1 VTGGYNGSMRS
12 PAAEVTE
19 RRAAL
24 AVLLAFAFVSILFTG
39 QVRPFPNPNELSR
52 FETIYSFVENGTFA
66 IDDAITR
73 LGDHED
79 KSLSAGHFYSN
90 KAPGLAFAG
99 IPVYRALRVF
109 FPKPRTSFEPIFV
122 LLRMLVVTPV
132 CLLALA
138 RFFARLKQRGAP
150 AAALVT
156 ASLAFGTNYLFYA
169 RSFFS
174 HAWTAALILLSLDLI
189 QQGDEAGSRRRVG
202 FLLWAAGLVAGWAAI
217 SEYPLAIVAGL
228 LLARSAIRRRSISRA
243 VWFGLGALVPLGL
256 LLAYDAA
263 CFGSPF
269 ILSSAREA
277 SPRYAELA
285 RHGLFGFGPPSLKVA
300 AAYLFDP
307 ARGILL
313 VSPFLAWAVVGF
325 NRWRVARENR
335 ADWIFCLAATLL
347 FFVAMTAYPNW
358 HGGWSMGNRYL
369 LPLLFPAG
377 FALAHALRSPLSRW
391 GFAAAAVY
399 AAAVHA
405 VLSSEWPHFPAELL
419 WPVKNGAL
427 WFAAR
432 GWAAPGVFG
441 DPAFWPPVALAA
453 SLLAAGIALA
463 FSLVS
468 AGLPRRRSWL
478 AAAAGVVLFVVS
490 AAAPPSPNFFM
501 RAWRAEIYGTASGRD
516 PSLEELRGV
525 LAGAATPA
533 ERRRAEYYRRRYRL
547 P

>member
-1 VTGGYNGSMRS
+1 MRS

-24 AVLLAFAFVSILFTG
+24 AILAAFAFVSVLFTG

-52 FETIYSFVENGTFA
+52 FEAIYSFVEDGTFA
-66 IDDAITR
+66 IDGAIPR

-79 KSLSAGHFYSN
+79 KSLSNGHFYSN

-99 IPVYRALRVF
+99 IPVYRALRIF
-109 FPKPRTSFEPIFV
+109 LPKPRSSFEPIFV

-138 RFFARLKQRGAP
+138 RFASRLKQRGVP

-156 ASLAFGTNYLFYA
+156 AALAFGTNYVFYA

-202 FLLWAAGLVAGWAAI
+202 LLLWGAGLLAGWAAI

-228 LLARSAIRRRSISRA
+228 LLARSAIRGRSVTRA
-243 VWFGLGALVPLGL
+243 LWFGFGALVPFAL
-256 LLAYDAA
+256 LLAYNAA
-263 CFGSPF
+263 CFGSAF
-269 ILSSAREA
+269 VLSSAREA

-285 RHGLFGFGPPSLKVA
+285 RHGLFGFGPPSLTVA
-300 AAYLFDP
+300 AAYLFHP

-325 NRWRVARENR
+325 NRWRLARENR

-369 LPLLFPAG
+369 LPLLFPVG
-377 FALAHALRSPLSRW
+377 FALPYALRSPLSRW
-391 GFAAAAVY
+391 WFAAAAAY

-405 VLSSEWPHFPAELL
+405 VLSSAWPHFPSELH
-419 WPVKNGAL
+419 WPVRNGAL
-427 WFAAR
+427 WFLAR
-432 GWAAPGVFG
+432 GWAAPGIFG
-441 DPAFWPPVALAA
+441 DFALWPPIALAA
-453 SLLAAGIALA
+453 SVLAAAVALGPALA
-463 FSLVS
+463 S
-468 AGLPRRRSWL
+468 AALPRGRAWA
-478 AAAAGVVLFVVS
+478 AAAAGAALFLVS
-490 AAAPPSPNFFM
+490 AAATPAPNFFM

-516 PSLEELRGV
+516 PSLEELRDV
-525 LAGAATPA
+525 LQQAATPA
-533 ERRRAEYYRRRYRL
+533 ERRRADYYRRRYRL

>member
-1 VTGGYNGSMRS
+1 MRS
-12 PAAEVTE
+12 PAARVTE

-24 AVLLAFAFVSILFTG
+24 ALLLAFAVISIVFTG

-52 FETIYSFVENGTFA
+52 FEAIYSFVEDGTFR

-79 KSLSAGHFYSN
+79 KSLSQGHFYSN

-99 IPVYRALRVF
+99 IPVYRALRIF
-109 FPKPRTSFEPIFV
+109 FPKPRSSFEPIFI

-138 RFFARLKQRGAP
+138 RFFSRLRQRGAP

-189 QQGDEAGSRRRVG
+189 QQGDDAGSRRRVG
-202 FLLWAAGLVAGWAAI
+202 VLLWAAGLLAGWAAI
-217 SEYPLAIVAGL
+217 SEYPLALFAGL
-228 LLARSAIRRRSISRA
+228 LLVRSAIRRRSITRA
-243 VWFGLGALVPLGL
+243 VWFGLGALIPLVL
-256 LLAYDAA
+256 LLAYDGS
-263 CFGSPF
+263 CFGSAF
-269 ILSSAREA
+269 VLSSAREA
-277 SPRYAELA
+277 SPRYSELA
-285 RHGLFGFGPPSLKVA
+285 RHGLFGFGPPSLTVA
-300 AAYLFDP
+300 ASYLFHP
-307 ARGILL
+307 ARGVLL
-313 VSPFLAWAVVGF
+313 VSPFLLWAVVGF
-325 NRWRVARENR
+325 SRWRVARENR
-335 ADWIFCLAATLL
+335 ADWIFCLAGTVI
-347 FFVAMTAYPNW
+347 FFIAMTAYPNW

-369 LPLLFPAG
+369 LPLLFPVG
-377 FALAHALRSPLSRW
+377 FALPYALRSPISRW
-391 GFAAAAVY
+391 VFAAAAVY

-405 VLSSEWPHFPAELL
+405 VLSSAWPHFPAELH
-419 WPVKNGAL
+419 WPLKNGAL

-432 GWAAPGVFG
+432 GWAAPGIFG
-441 DPAFWPPVALAA
+441 DGALWAAAALAA
-453 SLLAAGIALA
+453 SLLAAAVALGPALA
-463 FSLVS
+463 S
-468 AGLPRRRSWL
+468 AGLPRGRTWL
-478 AAAAGVVLFVVS
+478 AAGAGAVLFLIS

-516 PSLEELRGV
+516 PSLEELREI
-525 LAGAATPA
+525 LAQAATPL